1 MSALLKSNI
10 LISPTDV
17 LPQYFDL
24 LEYMSTPAVFFQY
37 LQNSEPEQ
45 ETNLY
50 LLLIRFIFI
59 LPN

>member
-10 LISPTDV
+10 LVSPTDV
-17 LPQYFDL
+17 LPQFLDL
-24 LEYMSTPAVFFQY
+24 LECMSTPAVFLQH

-45 ETNLY
+45 ETNLS

-59 LPN
+59 LPK